1 MARAGSFNVPG
12 NWLYNSGATT
22 RGPQGNINVDQ
33 NKARKYFRGL
43 TPDYNFSDQ
52 DLDILIA
59 GQDIPGP
66 AGDYSVQG
74 PQPRGKLFF
83 GSKGEIDTASGGIDT
98 SGSQVVGGGQGP
110 QPPGPNATNEQ
121 IEAWKL
127 YTESPEYQAT
137 LSGAGPG
144 SSGASPPPP
153 LPPPTNINEI
163 GETPVGALPTAVSSV
178 KDEDGDGVDDSMLYG
193 DTYGGQLSN
202 PRYNLESDRFYG
214 IGGQYIDPVTGII
227 LKGTGDY
234 TSPNISEVFDV
245 NNTKYQ
251 DIFNPLEYGMVPSQ
265 TMQYLDQIGLG
276 LDFIRNNAQ
285 ALYAQNPDF
294 LQSWWQNTFLPAYNQ
309 RMRGVDR
316 TVEMSGGATFNPFAN
331 MGFAGQFAPMG
342 FENLQFPGM
351 GQFDVND
358 FSVDPGA
365 AAAIRNTVAGGI
377 DPFTAADFGIGADDL
392 DAFFGPITDRMSGL
406 YDEFQQGG
414 YGGVS
419 DLLGNLENRL
429 GEIKSFD
436 AGQDFLGDPTR
447 SAQNL
452 LEILYGTGGGTGPEG
467 LGIAGFRAPDSIQQL
482 SDAIGTFGP
491 EGTGIGGQISALQ
504 NALGNIDLSGLSAP
518 TGLDDLVSQIT
529 NLGALTSPAVAG
541 IGQLQN
547 ALGAFDQQDRA
558 ALDMLMQIIGPQGIA
573 SLNPNELNAMLDQFK
588 GLASGMFELPDFEQL
603 LGPQLDNLLGPG
615 SEFYQD
621 VIDNIIQKVPT
632 AEAIGQSIE
641 LPPVT
646 VEGGLGSGLGTG
658 EDFDEEPSVD
668 TGGLS
673 DFLESLKTGIKG
685 TSALDIDPITSEY
698 LRTQDPITQSFL
710 ADLSDQ
716 QEQDEQE
723 MMEQLQ
729 RFGIITSGEAGEQM
743 FDLASAQRRE
753 ELDVLSDAATR
764 VEEERRGRYAD
775 ALELGRTLQQREIG
789 LAELLGVIDGEKT
802 LAGREYDLDILATVI
817 AAMDPNLDLTGASEE
832 QNLLASVL
840 LDMLN
845 RDPNAT
851 ASDFIARIRESL
863 NLPGGK

>member
-12 NWLYNSGATT
+12 NWLYSSGATT

-43 TPDYNFSDQ
+43 TPNYNFSDQ

-66 AGDYSVQG
+66 AGDYSMPG
-74 PQPRGKLFF
+74 SQPRAKLFD
-83 GSKGEIDTASGGIDT
+83 GPAGEIDTSGAAAQGP
-98 SGSQVVGGGQGP
+98 GGGSQGP
-110 QPPGPNATNEQ
+110 QPPGPNATGEE
-121 IEAWKL
+121 IDAWKL

-137 LSGAGPG
+137 LSGAGSG
-144 SSGASPPPP
+144 SSGAAPTPPPP
-153 LPPPTNINEI
+153 PGPPPPGPGGFEK
-163 GETPVGALPTAVSSV
+163 EKFDLPDQPRST
-178 KDEDGDGVDDSMLYG
+178 DEDGDGVDDDLLYG
-193 DTYGGQLSN
+193 DTYGGQPSD
-202 PRYNLESDRFYG
+202 PRYNLDSDRFYG

-227 LKGTGDY
+227 LNGTGDY

-251 DIFNPLEYGMVPSQ
+251 DIFNPLEYGLVPSQ

-276 LDFIRNNAQ
+276 LDFIRNNAE

-331 MGFAGQFAPMG
+331 MGFAGQFSPMG

-365 AAAIRNTVAGGI
+365 AADIRNTVAGGI

-406 YDEFQQGG
+406 YDEFQQSG
-414 YGGVS
+414 YTGVS

-429 GEIKSFD
+429 GRIESFD

-452 LEILYGTGGGTGPEG
+452 LDILYGTGGGTGPAA
-467 LGIAGFRAPDSIQQL
+467 GIAGFRAPDSIQQL

-541 IGQLQN
+541 IGQLQS
-547 ALGAFDQQDRA
+547 ALGQFGEQDRA

-573 SLNPNELNAMLDQFK
+573 SLNPDELNAMLDQFK
-588 GLASGMFELPDFEQL
+588 GLASGMFELPDFSQL
-603 LGPQLDNLLGPG
+603 LGPQLDSLLGPG

-646 VEGGLGSGLGTG
+646 VEGGPGLESGTG
-658 EDFDEEPSVD
+658 TDLDEEASVD

-673 DFLESLKTGIKG
+673 EFLESLKTGIKG
-685 TSALDIDPITSEY
+685 TSALDTKPITEDF
-698 LRTQDPITQSFL
+698 LREEDVTTKSFL
-710 ADLSDQ
+710 LDLKEK
-716 QEQDEQE
+716 QEQDEEE

-743 FDLASAQRRE
+743 YDLSSAQRRE

-817 AAMDPNLDLTGASEE
+817 AAMDPSLDLTGASEE

-863 NLPGGK
+863 NLPGEK

>member
-1 MARAGSFNVPG
+1 MLQREK
-12 NWLYNSGATT
+12 L
-22 RGPQGNINVDQ
+22 
-33 NKARKYFRGL
+33 
-43 TPDYNFSDQ
+43 
-52 DLDILIA
+52 ILLL
-59 GQDIPGP
+59 
-66 AGDYSVQG
+66 VV
-74 PQPRGKLFF
+74 
-83 GSKGEIDTASGGIDT
+83 IDASGTIT
-98 SGSQVVGGGQGP
+98 
-110 QPPGPNATNEQ
+110 T
-121 IEAWKL
+121 
-127 YTESPEYQAT
+127 
-137 LSGAGPG
+137 
-144 SSGASPPPP
+144 PPPP
-153 LPPPTNINEI
+153 PKNINEI
-163 GETPVGALPTAVSSV
+163 GETPVGALPTAVSPV
-178 KDEDGDGVDDSMLYG
+178 KDEDGDGVDDDIFYG
-193 DTYGGQLSN
+193 DTYGGQPSD

-251 DIFNPLEYGMVPSQ
+251 DIFNPLEYGLVPSQ

-276 LDFIRNNAQ
+276 LDFIRNNAE

-365 AAAIRNTVAGGI
+365 AADIRNTVAGGI

-429 GEIKSFD
+429 GRIESFD

-452 LEILYGTGGGTGPEG
+452 LDILYGTGGGTGPAA
-467 LGIAGFRAPDSIQQL
+467 GIAGFRAPDSIQQL

-541 IGQLQN
+541 IGQLQS
-547 ALGAFDQQDRA
+547 ALGQFGEQDRA

-646 VEGGLGSGLGTG
+646 VEGGPGPSPGPGPG
-658 EDFDEEPSVD
+658 PYEDPSVD

-673 DFLESLKTGIKG
+673 DFLESLKTGIEG
-685 TSALDIDPITSEY
+685 TSALDTDPITSEY

-753 ELDVLSDAATR
+753 ELDVL
-764 VEEERRGRYAD
+764 V
-775 ALELGRTLQQREIG
+775 
-789 LAELLGVIDGEKT
+789 
-802 LAGREYDLDILATVI
+802 
-817 AAMDPNLDLTGASEE
+817 
-832 QNLLASVL
+832 
-840 LDMLN
+840 
-845 RDPNAT
+845 
-851 ASDFIARIRESL
+851 
-863 NLPGGK
+863 

>member
-1 MARAGSFNVPG
+1 MARTGSFGVPA
-12 NWLYNSGATT
+12 NWIYNSGATT
-22 RGPQGNINVDQ
+22 RGPQGNYNIDQ
-33 NKARKYFRGL
+33 GKARKYFRGL
-43 TPDYNFSDQ
+43 TPQYNFSDQ

-59 GQDIPGP
+59 GQDIPGV
-66 AGDYSVQG
+66 AGDYAVQG
-74 PQPRGKLFF
+74 SQPPP
-83 GSKGEIDTASGGIDT
+83 A
-98 SGSQVVGGGQGP
+98 GSQPPPAGSQPDGRGPRFKIFDGGLDANGDTTTGP
-110 QPPGPNATNEQ
+110 APVTPPPPPGPGGFAQE
-121 IEAWKL
+121 
-127 YTESPEYQAT
+127 PFD
-137 LSGAGPG
+137 
-144 SSGASPPPP
+144 P
-153 LPPPTNINEI
+153 LDRSR
-163 GETPVGALPTAVSSV
+163 GE
-178 KDEDGDGVDDSMLYG
+178 DRDGDGLDDDLL
-193 DTYGGQLSN
+193 GQGTGPKRPSD
-202 PRYNLESDRFYG
+202 PRYDVESDTFLG

-227 LKGTGDY
+227 LKGRGDFR
-234 TSPNISEVFDV
+234 SANISEVFDV

-251 DIFNPLEYGMVPSQ
+251 DIFDPLQYGYIPSR
-265 TMQYLDQIGLG
+265 TMQYLDQVGLG
-276 LDFIRNNAQ
+276 LDYIRNNAQ
-285 ALYAQNPDF
+285 ALYAQNPNF
-294 LQSWWQNTFLPAYNQ
+294 LQSWWQNTFLPAYNE
-309 RMRGVDR
+309 RMRDADR
-316 TVEMSGGATFNPFAN
+316 SVEISGGATFNPFAN

-342 FENLQFPGM
+342 FQNLQFPGL
-351 GQFDVND
+351 GQFNVND
-358 FSVDPGA
+358 FSVDPSTA
-365 AAAIRNTVAGGI
+365 AEIRSGVAAGI
-377 DPFTAADFGIGADDL
+377 DPFEAADFGIGPDDL

-406 YDEFQQGG
+406 SDEFRTGG
-414 YGGVS
+414 YGGVA

-429 GEIKSFD
+429 DDIRSFD
-436 AGQDFLGDPTR
+436 AGDQFLAQPTD
-447 SAQNL
+447 AAKNL
-452 LEILYGTGGGTGPEG
+452 FEMLYGLPGGMGPRAK
-467 LGIAGFRAPDSIQQL
+467 GIAGFRAPESIQQL

-504 NALGNIDLSGLSAP
+504 NALGNIDLSGLVAP

-588 GLASGMFELPDFEQL
+588 GLASGMFELPDFSKL
-603 LGPQLDNLLGPG
+603 VGPQLDNLLGPG

-621 VIDNIIQKVPT
+621 VIDNIIQRVPT
-632 AEAIGQSIE
+632 GKDIADEIE
-641 LPPVT
+641 IPEFEPGPAPGPT
-646 VEGGLGSGLGTG
+646 PGPTPGP
-658 EDFDEEPSVD
+658 EPSVD

-673 DFLESLKTGIKG
+673 DFLESLRTGIEG
-685 TSALDIDPITSEY
+685 TSALDTTPITSDY
-698 LRTQDPITQSFL
+698 LRTEDPITQSFL
-710 ADLSDQ
+710 VHLAEQ

-817 AAMDPNLDLTGASEE
+817 AAMDPNLDLTGSSEE
-832 QNLLASVL
+832 QAMLASVL

-863 NLPGGK
+863 NLPGKQ

>member
-1 MARAGSFNVPG
+1 MARTGSFGVPA
-12 NWLYNSGATT
+12 NWIYNSGATT
-22 RGPQGNINVDQ
+22 RGPQGNYNIDQ
-33 NKARKYFRGL
+33 GKARKYFRGL
-43 TPDYNFSDQ
+43 TPQYNFSDQ

-59 GQDIPGP
+59 GQDIPGV
-66 AGDYSVQG
+66 AGDYAIPGSGIRAKAVNVPTDFALPGGSTQG
-74 PQPRGKLFF
+74 
-83 GSKGEIDTASGGIDT
+83 
-98 SGSQVVGGGQGP
+98 SGSQAP
-110 QPPGPNATNEQ
+110 LPPGPNASDDE
-121 IEAWKL
+121 IDRWKE

-137 LSGAGPG
+137 LIGAGQG
-144 SSGASPPPP
+144 SSGASTPPAVPPPP
-153 LPPPTNINEI
+153 PAGPVTTGPGGLAVESTDPEYVSPESIDSFIGQGPPQRPSDPRYDVE
-163 GETPVGALPTAVSSV
+163 
-178 KDEDGDGVDDSMLYG
+178 G
-193 DTYGGQLSN
+193 DT
-202 PRYNLESDRFYG
+202 FYG

-227 LKGTGDY
+227 LKGRGDFR
-234 TSPNISEVFDV
+234 SPNISEVFDV

-251 DIFNPLEYGMVPSQ
+251 DIFDPLQYGYIPSR

-276 LDFIRNNAQ
+276 LDFIRNNAE
-285 ALYAQNPDF
+285 ALYAQNPNF
-294 LQSWWQNTFLPAYNQ
+294 LQSWWQNTFLPAYNE
-309 RMRGVDR
+309 RMRDADR
-316 TVEMSGGATFNPFAN
+316 SVEISGGATFNPFAN
-331 MGFAGQFAPMG
+331 MGFAGQFEPMG
-342 FENLQFPGM
+342 FQNLQFPGL
-351 GQFDVND
+351 GQFNVND
-358 FSVDPGA
+358 FSVDPSTA
-365 AAAIRNTVAGGI
+365 ANIRSGVAAGI
-377 DPFTAADFGIGADDL
+377 DPFTAADFGIGPDDL

-406 YDEFQQGG
+406 SDEFRTGG
-414 YGGVS
+414 YGGVA

-429 GEIKSFD
+429 DDIRSFD
-436 AGQDFLGDPTR
+436 AGDQFLAQPTDA
-447 SAQNL
+447 AQNL
-452 LEILYGTGGGTGPEG
+452 FEMLYGLPGGMGPRAK
-467 LGIAGFRAPDSIQQL
+467 GIAGFRAPDSIQQL

-504 NALGNIDLSGLSAP
+504 NALGNIDLSGLVAP

-588 GLASGMFELPDFEQL
+588 GLASGMFELPDFSKL
-603 LGPQLDNLLGPG
+603 IGPQLDNLLGPG

-621 VIDNIIQKVPT
+621 VIDNIIQRVPT
-632 AEAIGQSIE
+632 GKDIADEIE
-641 LPPVT
+641 IPEFEPGPAPGPT
-646 VEGGLGSGLGTG
+646 PGPTPGP
-658 EDFDEEPSVD
+658 EPSVD

-673 DFLESLKTGIKG
+673 EYLESLKRGIEG
-685 TSALDIDPITSEY
+685 TSALDTTPITSEY
-698 LRTQDPITQSFL
+698 LRTEDPITQSFL
-710 ADLSDQ
+710 ADLAEQ

-789 LAELLGVIDGEKT
+789 LAELLGIIDGQKT

-863 NLPGGK
+863 NLPGKQ